1 MGLLINLALLL
12 VGFVFLIKG
21 ADVFVDGASDTARK
35 FRVPKMLIGL
45 TIVSF
50 GTSAPELAVSIQSIL
65 SGKGDILLGNV
76 IGSNILNILL
86 ILGLSALV
94 GTLHVNTATVKKEI
108 PVLIL
113 ITIAFTVVL
122 SDKIFGLGENL
133 FTRQDGIILLLFFCV
148 FIYYLFGM
156 ANRKTGAENEM
167 TGKES
172 VKKETSKSEKVAEI
186 KSEKVAD
193 IKTEKDAE
201 AKKEADEEG
210 EVNLVKAVLMVVFG
224 LVGIVFGSDLV
235 VKGAS
240 EIAATFGVSQRIIS
254 LTIVALGTSLPEL
267 VTSVIATRKGEYDI
281 AIGNIVGSDIFNI
294 GIVAGLPVALLGGVG
309 GSAFS
314 VVDIAAL
321 VISPII
327 LYFFARRGHRIGFKK
342 GIAFLLMFVVYYGYV
357 IMGSFA

>member
-21 ADVFVDGASDTARK
+21 ADIFVDGASDTARK

>member
-1 MGLLINLALLL
+1 MGLIFSAFLLL
-12 VGFVFLIKG
+12 VGFVLLIKG
-21 ADVFVDGASDTARK
+21 ADVFVDGSSDTARK
-35 FRVPKMLIGL
+35 FKVPKMLIGL

-65 SGKGDILLGNV
+65 SGQGDILLGNV

-122 SDKIFGLGENL
+122 SDKIFGLGENF

-156 ANRKTGAENEM
+156 ANRKTRAENEM

-172 VKKETSKSEKVAEI
+172 VKKETSKTEKV
-186 KSEKVAD
+186 
-193 IKTEKDAE
+193 AE
-201 AKKEADEEG
+201 AKKEKIAEAKTETDEEG

-267 VTSVIATRKGEYDI
+267 VTSVVATRKGEYDI

-321 VISPII
+321 VISPIV